1 MANSLPSPEFRE
13 ALQKVFFKGA
23 PPKPKE
29 KSPLPIHSKPKE
41 PEKTV
46 GDPLLS
52 YQAQS
57 IYNPNLPPAPVKPP
71 TAPQT
76 NRGTV
81 GGLDNTGPWGTAQE
95 EK

>member
-1 MANSLPSPEFRE
+1 MANSLPSPEFRD
-13 ALQKVFFKGA
+13 ALRKVFFKGT
-23 PPKPKE
+23 PKPKE
-29 KSPLPIHSKPKE
+29 KSLLPIHEKAKE

-71 TAPQT
+71 TTPQV

-81 GGLDNTGPWGTAQE
+81 GGLGMGGPWGTPEE